1 MIHRRGLIAATAT
14 VLLATGMWVT
24 PSAPASP
31 GPAPSTTGIVATRA
45 LLARQ
50 TLVDAHRHPLDGR
63 GTSIAIID
71 TGIDPAHPAFALP
84 GGGSKVVR
92 ELSALPCLIH
102 GEDGP
107 TTYEL
112 SSDPGCITPLPA
124 GTNSDAG
131 HGGHGSMIGGIIAGD
146 SYVLPDGTPVGGVAP
161 GARLV
166 VISTTTAL
174 VGIQNA
180 FAWVLAHHAAP
191 CGPGVAAAACP
202 PIRVVNCS
210 WGANDPTIVH
220 LQDQLTRVG
229 VVVVWA
235 NGNTGGDG
243 TTNNSNQDA
252 TLDPTLGVLAV
263 ADYNDLQTGTR
274 NGQLESTSSRG
285 LASNPATWPDL
296 SAPGVDIVSSCRP
309 YDPICPAI
317 QTEPAQSGPGP
328 NDVDTY
334 FTGSGT
340 SFSAPEVDGIVAMLF
355 QVDPRAS
362 AAQIE
367 RTLEG
372 TAYRFRFGAP
382 YRSVGG
388 EVTSYDKGAGLVD
401 AYAAALALGARHR

>member
-1 MIHRRGLIAATAT
+1 MIGGRWLVVASASLSLVAGILVA
-14 VLLATGMWVT
+14 
-24 PSAPASP
+24 PSAPAASD
-31 GPAPSTTGIVATRA
+31 PAPSTTGTVATRA

-50 TLVDAHRHPLDGR
+50 NLVDTHQQPLDGR

-71 TGIDPAHPAFALP
+71 TGIDPTHPAFALP
-84 GGGSKVVR
+84 GGGSKVVE
-92 ELSALPCLIH
+92 ELSALPCLAY
-102 GEDGP
+102 GEDSP
-107 TTYEL
+107 DTYEL
-112 SSDPGCITPLPA
+112 SSDPGCITPLPP

-131 HGGHGSMIGGIIAGD
+131 HGGHGSMVGGMIVGD
-146 SYVLPDGTPVGGVAP
+146 SYVLPDGTRVGGVAP

-166 VISTTTAL
+166 MISTTTAL
-174 VGIQNA
+174 IGIQNA
-180 FAWVLAHHAAP
+180 FAWVLAHHSHP
-191 CGPGVAAAACP
+191 CGTGTSAAVCP

-220 LQDQLTRVG
+220 LQDELTRVG

-243 TTNNSNQDA
+243 STNNSNPDA
-252 TLDPTLGVLAV
+252 TLDPTQGVLAV
-263 ADYNDLQTGTR
+263 ADYDDQQDGTR

-309 YDPICPAI
+309 YDPICQAI
-317 QTEPAQSGPGP
+317 QTEPAQSGPGSS
-328 NDVDTY
+328 DTDTY

-355 QVDPRAS
+355 QVDPGAS
-362 AAQIE
+362 AALIE
-367 RTLEG
+367 RTLER

-382 YRSVGG
+382 YHSVGG
-388 EVTSYDKGAGLVD
+388 VLTSFDKGAGLVD